1 MGVVAMNKVVL
12 MLVAV
17 FFLTVGNAS
26 AAKVTAVGGERYEVK
41 DQATKMFI
49 YDTMQVWMRHSLDD
63 YYHNK
68 YHADS
73 ISWGELKPEGIHVW
87 IKQLKPTENDRMY
100 THLIKISL
108 QYDKLIIND
117 KKEIKTKDT
126 FTYAVNAHLL
136 SLCPESGKSEKELK
150 LINSYHKV
158 RP

>member
-1 MGVVAMNKVVL
+1 
-12 MLVAV
+12 
-17 FFLTVGNAS
+17 
-26 AAKVTAVGGERYEVK
+26 
-41 DQATKMFI
+41 
-49 YDTMQVWMRHSLDD
+49 MRHSLVD

-87 IKQLKPTENDRMY
+87 IKQLKPTENDRTY

-108 QYDKLIIND
+108 QYDKLVINE
-117 KKEIKTKDT
+117 KKEIITKDT
-126 FTYAVNAHLL
+126 FTYAVNADLL

-150 LINSYHKV
+150 LIDSYHKV

>member
-1 MGVVAMNKVVL
+1 MNKVVL
-12 MLVAV
+12 MLVTV
-17 FFLTVGNAS
+17 FFLTAGNAS
-26 AAKVTAVGGERYEVK
+26 AARVTAVGGEKYEVK

-49 YDTMQVWMRHSLDD
+49 YDTMQVWMRHSLVD

-73 ISWGELKPEGIHVW
+73 IRWGELKPEGIHVW
-87 IKQLKPTENDRMY
+87 IKQLKPNENHRTY
-100 THLIKISL
+100 THHIKISL

-126 FTYAVNAHLL
+126 FTYAVNADLL
-136 SLCPESGKSEKELK
+136 SLCSESGKSEKELK

>member
-1 MGVVAMNKVVL
+1 
-12 MLVAV
+12 
-17 FFLTVGNAS
+17 
-26 AAKVTAVGGERYEVK
+26 
-41 DQATKMFI
+41 MFI
-49 YDTMQVWMRHSLDD
+49 YNTMQVWMRHSLVD

-87 IKQLKPTENDRMY
+87 IKQLEPTENDRTY
-100 THLIKISL
+100 THHIKISL

-126 FTYAVNAHLL
+126 FNYAVNADLL